1 MSAQFAQAIADLRLV
16 LPAEK
21 IAKLEALDDYDLIAP
36 LLTKHR
42 QAIKKSKSAP
52 PELPLDKRQAKAW
65 GEILDKPPSDDFKG
79 LSKGEWADKFRQA
92 NIKDTATFAT
102 DKATGGVSMKIKNP
116 RLIEMF
122 YDLMAGA
129 KAESDKRVATKKVS
143 GNRRGR
149 LLRAD
154 YKINYTNTPDNPEG
168 KGNKYC
174 FNGDENVV
182 FERDGKI
189 ADNINGGP
197 PIKKV
202 TYKAVKREQDFIAGN
217 GRTICPGAV
226 QWERAMGSDA
236 IKRLGKTHATFR
248 LQCGQDRGDADEYC
262 SRCQRKGS
270 KVENFF
276 EGVYGNG
283 QSYVDFIVEN
293 TNTDYCPPAKAPV
306 EAESDSGSDSDS
318 DGDMEMC
325 QKCGKTEKDFDPDD
339 FDGPALTTYAV
350 NGKVWCPDCISDD
363 CNR

>member
-52 PELPLDKRQAKAW
+52 PELPLDQRQATAW
-65 GEILDKPPSDDFKG
+65 AEVLAKMPSDQFKD
-79 LSKGEWADKFRQA
+79 LNQSECADKFRPIGIMGQIA
-92 NIKDTATFAT
+92 FAT
-102 DKATGGVSMKIKNP
+102 DKKTGDAYMKVKNP
-116 RLIEMF
+116 ALIETF
-122 YDLMAGA
+122 YNLMAGA
-129 KAESDKRVATKKVS
+129 KAESDKKVATKKVS

-149 LLRAD
+149 KTKD
-154 YKINYTNTPDNPEG
+154 HYQIQYTNTPDNPEG
-168 KGNKYC
+168 ADNEFYFK
-174 FNGDENVV
+174 GDENVV
-182 FERDGKI
+182 FKRDGKI
-189 ADNINGGP
+189 SDDINGGL

-202 TYKAVKREQDFIAGN
+202 TYKAVKREQDFIT
-217 GRTICPGAV
+217 GRGSTICPGAV

-262 SRCQRKGS
+262 NRCQRKGS

-276 EGVYGNG
+276 EGMYGCG
-283 QSYVDFIVEN
+283 TSYVDFIVEN

-306 EAESDSGSDSDS
+306 ESEDEAPSDADSDDNDTLPFDS
-318 DGDMEMC
+318 D
-325 QKCGKTEKDFDPDD
+325 
-339 FDGPALTTYAV
+339 
-350 NGKVWCPDCISDD
+350 
-363 CNR
+363 